1 MVDKLVVQIQD
12 TIKELVD
19 CTDEDVQADVNKAQN
34 YIQDADNSKL
44 VRQARVSCNLIPPFE
59 PQGFV

>member
-12 TIKELVD
+12 TIIELVD
-19 CTDEDVQADVNKAQN
+19 CTDEDVQADVHKAQN

-44 VRQARVSCNLIPPFE
+44 VRQPRVACNLIPPFE
-59 PQGFV
+59 PQGHV